1 MVVGLPGISWSPKKG
16 VVGHL
21 VRPSFAGLCI
31 LAQLNRPIVF
41 WPKPTGI
48 SNIQCIL
55 SCYTWCLVFFLLFL
69 GHKFWHS
76 RVVDAFLE
84 FSRVWFTWMQLWIE
98 SSCQLH
104 SLKRTKIA
112 PENSPSQK
120 ERIVFQ
126 PSIFRCEDVRFR
138 GFNCSSN
145 GTYKKI
151 ETIVVVSQN
160 GDVSSF
166 RNIRGMVY

>member
-55 SCYTWCLVFFLLFL
+55 SCYTWCLVFFLKMFL
-69 GHKFWHS
+69 GPKFWYS
-76 RVVDAFLE
+76 RVVDSF
-84 FSRVWFTWMQLWIE
+84 FFTCLIYLNAAVNRIKLPVTLPETNSHRTWTYSFPKGKGSYWKPIHFQVRKC
-98 SSCQLH
+98 SFQG
-104 SLKRTKIA
+104 LK
-112 PENSPSQK
+112 
-120 ERIVFQ
+120 
-126 PSIFRCEDVRFR
+126 
-138 GFNCSSN
+138 NCSSN

-166 RNIRGMVY
+166 RNILYGL